1 MHDNNIEFL
10 FSQGEIITKEPLDR
24 EARATYELVAE
35 ARDLGTPARASR
47 VPVHVL
53 ITDVNDNAPEVLDP
67 REDVVSAREEQ
78 PPGTEVARVRAVDRD
93 NGYNASV
100 TYSVLKG
107 RDLDGYGVFTID
119 PITGVI
125 RTRVGKQ

>member
-1 MHDNNIEFL
+1 M
-10 FSQGEIITKEPLDR
+10 
-24 EARATYELVAE
+24 LV
-35 ARDLGTPARASR
+35 
-47 VPVHVL
+47 
-53 ITDVNDNAPEVLDP
+53 TDVNDNAPEVLDP

-119 PITGVI
+119 PVTGVI
-125 RTRVGKQ
+125 RTRVGKFMDLCNNIMCIIFMAHFSNLGVFVSQFWIMKNEQSIDLP

>member
-1 MHDNNIEFL
+1 M
-10 FSQGEIITKEPLDR
+10 DR

-47 VPVHVL
+47 VLVRVL
-53 ITDVNDNAPEVLDP
+53 VTDVNDNAPEVLDP

-78 PPGTEVARVRAVDRD
+78 PPGTEIARVRAIDRD

-119 PITGVI
+119 PATGVI
-125 RTRVGKQ
+125 RTRVGKCQKEIISFLLGKLIL